1 VNRVRG
7 TRRPHSALVGGLVVA
22 LLLAMLSAC
31 SDSSDSPESPDGD
44 PTSGLLPRTD
54 AGPADVTE
62 ESVVADLASVGVAVV
77 DAESGE
83 PAQAVSGE
91 PSPVTVRAD
100 ELPALVAGVQTLTG
114 LTAEQLDGL
123 ATWPTLEG
131 PVGQLTPS
139 VLLAGWLAGAT
150 TPASDLGREWMGGQ
164 DVHEPGSLV
173 VPAGVLDL
181 FLSDVLPRGTEGVSP
196 SASPAA
202 YVRAASSQSVCELF
216 QSFIAEKI
224 NQVFDAIGRL
234 PNVSGDSIFIDIL
247 NGVINVLNLGK
258 DALRF
263 FVIQGTKVLLKPV
276 VDAVAAVA
284 GVVALAS
291 FAVTTVLPWTGE
303 ILAKPGAPTLGTAP
317 VEGKWTLTVLSPGPQ
332 QWPVQV
338 EGCARAAG
346 VTLPSLKPNQADVA
360 WKVVS
365 QRPKVLVT
373 PGAADTK
380 LSSEGVATMA
390 YQTTVEPPEIAAGEP
405 QYDGTV
411 RVQATVHRTD
421 LGEFSK
427 TLLNMFTGYLP
438 KFLPELVPATI
449 EKLLRPLLTDAL
461 NKLGSIR
468 DLAVVGFLVPI
479 YHEKEETPSPSPS
492 PSPSDDDASPSPTP
506 SELPPGE
513 AFCQGFIKMLEYRE
527 SQGTGGLDKRVAAR
541 QVRMLRAILPLGTP
555 QQARDGEVLAI
566 IWQMWVDVDP
576 TSPTQNPGAIGQ
588 AMVDL
593 GYIEAG
599 QRIARSCKIDPNR
612 IGVG

>member
-7 TRRPHSALVGGLVVA
+7 TRRPHPALVGGLVVA
-22 LLLAMLSAC
+22 LLVAVLSAC
-31 SDSSDSPESPDGD
+31 SDDSDSEPPDGE

-54 AGPADVTE
+54 GPAEVTE

-83 PAQAVSGE
+83 AVQAVSGE

-123 ATWPTLEG
+123 ASWPELEG
-131 PVGQLTPS
+131 PVARLTPS
-139 VLLAGWLAGAT
+139 LLLAGWLEGAT

-164 DVHEPGSLV
+164 DVRRPESLV

-202 YVRAASSQSVCELF
+202 YVGSASSQSVCEQF
-216 QSFIAEKI
+216 QSFVTDKI
-224 NQVFDAIGRL
+224 NKVFDAIGRL
-234 PNVSGDSIFIDIL
+234 PNVSGDSTIVDVL
-247 NGVINVLNLGK
+247 NGVIKVLNLGK
-258 DALRF
+258 DALRYF
-263 FVIQGTKVLLKPV
+263 FVKGTKVLLKPV
-276 VDAVAAVA
+276 VDAVAAMA
-284 GVVALAS
+284 GVLAFAT
-291 FAVTTVLPWTGE
+291 FAVKTVLPWTGE
-303 ILAKPGAPTLGTAP
+303 IGAVPGAPTLGTAP
-317 VEGKWTLTVLSPGPQ
+317 VEGTWTLTVRSPGPQ
-332 QWPVQV
+332 EWPVQV

-346 VTLPSLKPNQADVA
+346 VPLPSLKPNEADVT
-360 WKVVS
+360 WQIVS
-365 QRPKVLVT
+365 QGPKVLVS
-373 PGAADTK
+373 PGAAESRVSPKGT
-380 LSSEGVATMA
+380 ATLA
-390 YQTTVEPPEIAAGEP
+390 YQTMVEPPEVASGKE
-405 QYDGTV
+405 QYDGIV
-411 RVQATVHRTD
+411 HVKASVHRTD
-421 LGEFSK
+421 LGRFSD
-427 TLLNMFTGYLP
+427 TLLKLFLGYLP
-438 KFLPELVPATI
+438 AFLPELVKDVIAN
-449 EKLLRPLLTDAL
+449 LLRPILTQAL
-461 NKLGSIR
+461 DKLGSIR
-468 DLAVVGFLVPI
+468 DLAVLGVLAPI
-479 YHEKEETPSPSPS
+479 YHEEEETPTPSPSPS
-492 PSPSDDDASPSPTP
+492 PSPSPA
-506 SELPPGE
+506 G
-513 AFCQGFIKMLEYRE
+513 QGFCEGFVKMLEYRE

-576 TSPTQNPGAIGQ
+576 TSPTANPGAIGQ

-599 QRIARSCKIDPNR
+599 GRIARSCKIDPNR